1 MDYLRPRGQYA
12 GIHKGVAV
20 GTPSATVEAKVGD
33 ANGQPVAQG
42 DPGEIWVRGPGQM
55 SGYLNKPEETAKA
68 ITEDGWVRTGDV
80 AYQDEDGYLY
90 ICDRA
95 KDMIISGGE
104 NVFSGEVENAI
115 LRHPDVIE
123 AAVVGTTAQK

>member
-1 MDYLRPRGQYA
+1 
-12 GIHKGVAV
+12 
-20 GTPSATVEAKVGD
+20 
-33 ANGQPVAQG
+33 
-42 DPGEIWVRGPGQM
+42 M

-95 KDMIISGGE
+95 KEMIISGGE
-104 NVFSGEVENAI
+104 NVFSGEGENAI
-115 LRHPDVIE
+115 IRHT
-123 AAVVGTTAQK
+123 AVREVAVGGIPEKKYGGKSGREWCGEREGKKW